1 MLAGR
6 LVKTLAITGVSGHA
20 ILPAIITQTITQAN
34 CVHYSCPG
42 RFVRGGD
49 CRCCDRAL
57 NHRHPRRLLTWPHRD
72 TATHG
77 PPQFSSGSRST
88 AGSNWPTS
96 SLAYSKQKMICDVP
110 LDGIHGGSMIPPT
123 PTTANATHISSC
135 LSTSAHCCIKDSQG
149 NFINLF
155 VLFHRAT

>member
-20 ILPAIITQTITQAN
+20 ILPAIKPSLRPTAYIIHAPGGLSEAVTAGAVTELSITGTHAVCSPDPTVTQQPM
-34 CVHYSCPG
+34 VH
-42 RFVRGGD
+42 
-49 CRCCDRAL
+49 
-57 NHRHPRRLLTWPHRD
+57 
-72 TATHG
+72 
-77 PPQFSSGSRST
+77 FSSAVE
-88 AGSNWPTS
+88 AGPQ
-96 SLAYSKQKMICDVP
+96 LGV
-110 LDGIHGGSMIPPT
+110 DGIHRGSKIPPT